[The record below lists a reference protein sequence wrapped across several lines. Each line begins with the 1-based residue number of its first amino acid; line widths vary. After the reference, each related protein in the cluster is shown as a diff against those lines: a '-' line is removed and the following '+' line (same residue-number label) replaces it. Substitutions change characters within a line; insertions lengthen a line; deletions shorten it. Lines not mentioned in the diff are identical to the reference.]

1 LLKNYKNKN
10 KKMKKKD
17 KIPDIF
23 PITPPENIYFNN
35 TFNQLDT
42 QKQGKIETNIVLNS
56 IKTYNLSSEIIS
68 IILLLIK
75 RRDQN
80 YFYKDEFFQLYK
92 LISQA
97 RENILFQNDNNNEI
111 IYEINDNEKNI
122 YIDDFIRE
130 KDVCDNYISINKAKL
145 FFGKIEFSEKKIQEA
160 IDLLKPHKKKDFL
173 SLYEFIIIQHILI
186 KSKNLEIP
194 KKLPYKLS
202 LFLQEEKNFETNVG
216 AWGTKNPK
224 EKLMDEK
231 NKKYMELVKNEE
243 NNRIKL
249 NQLYN
254 EIIKINAEQKK
265 IQDEKNKLEKEY
277 TALIKQN
284 ENNEISINSSLINSD
299 NYNDITD
306 SQDIDRLYNMIKKAN
321 EKEKHIT
328 LNLDNNYDYNLS
340 NSQKI
345 FSSTSSINNLS
356 KSEILRHNISSS
368 KNLTYGLKNFNF
380 DN

>member
-1 LLKNYKNKN
+1 
-10 KKMKKKD
+10 MKKKD

-216 AWGTKNPK
+216 AEGTKNPK